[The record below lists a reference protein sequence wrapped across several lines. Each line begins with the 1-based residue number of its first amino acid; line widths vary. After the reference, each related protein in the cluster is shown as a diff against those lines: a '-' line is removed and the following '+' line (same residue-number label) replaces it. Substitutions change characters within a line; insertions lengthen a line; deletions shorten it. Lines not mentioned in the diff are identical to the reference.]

1 MRLVKFFCRSLTH
14 AEMSQLPTHKCRRIF
29 YNYNNYYFIALSI
42 CLFLTVDPEDG
53 KTDIHKMSNQ
63 KERAEALS
71 FFSLSVLF
79 YILSENT
86 LSL

>member
-1 MRLVKFFCRSLTH
+1 MSIHFLYSYPRTNLVLTH
-14 AEMSQLPTHKCRRIF
+14 AQILYLPTHKSCTIF

-71 FFSLSVLF
+71 FFSSFVLF
-79 YILSENT
+79 LFFW
-86 LSL
+86 